1 MSSPLGVCR
10 AWEPCTCGEE
20 IETDCIGVE
29 ARAAFRED
37 ESHARG
43 QAGVKWGVRPAERAR
58 PTHCVH
64 PRSWCQLSG
73 VFVRGDAVVGR
84 AAKGGVEGTPA
95 ALTERTS
102 VLECAV
108 GGIGVWGGVLRG
120 IWFRG
125 EGPSST
131 QHMPSLSQA
140 GQLSRLILKEMVI
153 KLGFCFI
160 GFVSIFD

>member
-1 MSSPLGVCR
+1 MRR

-29 ARAAFRED
+29 GRAAFRED

-43 QAGVKWGVRPAERAR
+43 QAGVKWGVRPAERPR

-108 GGIGVWGGVLRG
+108 GGIGVGRGGLEGHMVQRRRALFHATHAQSLTSRSAVSPRSKG
-120 IWFRG
+120 NGYKSGLWF
-125 EGPSST
+125 
-131 QHMPSLSQA
+131 HW
-140 GQLSRLILKEMVI
+140 
-153 KLGFCFI
+153 FCFHL
-160 GFVSIFD
+160 